1 MSEIHELE
9 DCLPDIS
16 AQLVT
21 VSYLIMVPERWQYQR
36 MTQIAAMLIERVQNP
51 ALQQSMLSSS
61 SGLIRKRD
69 DVKVWYCDPLHL
81 IQDAR
86 RARAAAIW
94 TDLLVIIY
102 WAFPNQFLVL
112 RGKFK
117 SVQCYLPPG
126 LRLFDGEEISKTS
139 SDALPL
145 DYE

>member
-69 DVKVWYCDPLHL
+69 DVKV
-81 IQDAR
+81 
-86 RARAAAIW
+86 
-94 TDLLVIIY
+94 
-102 WAFPNQFLVL
+102 
-112 RGKFK
+112 
-117 SVQCYLPPG
+117 
-126 LRLFDGEEISKTS
+126 
-139 SDALPL
+139 
-145 DYE
+145 